1 MGNEIKVRVKNYS
14 QFLSG
19 LRMEWMRRL
28 FDVMGTLEEDQA
40 SDRIGQDLDMLWL
53 RGQ

>member
-19 LRMEWMRRL
+19 LSNAMDDETTQCNGDPGERPGFR
-28 FDVMGTLEEDQA
+28 
-40 SDRIGQDLDMLWL
+40 
-53 RGQ
+53 

>member
-19 LRMEWMRRL
+19 LGNGIDDETFQCNGDPGERPGFR
-28 FDVMGTLEEDQA
+28 
-40 SDRIGQDLDMLWL
+40 
-53 RGQ
+53 